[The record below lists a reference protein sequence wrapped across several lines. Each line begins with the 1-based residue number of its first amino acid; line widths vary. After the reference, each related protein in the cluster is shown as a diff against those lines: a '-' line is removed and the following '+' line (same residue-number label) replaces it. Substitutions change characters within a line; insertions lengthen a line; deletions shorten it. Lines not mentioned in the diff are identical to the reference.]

1 MYHLNSQM
9 NLWVP
14 QYSPVI
20 AHMYIIAR
28 LNWPLGVVM
37 CKSTKKCNSV
47 TISSED
53 NAIANDD
60 LLSTIDLYSG
70 SGAVTTAL
78 KKAGFK
84 VVAAVDNNPTAC
96 ETYRLNHREVNLHEG
111 DIRKI
116 PINQISASS
125 EIGLLVVCAP
135 CQPFSMQNKK
145 RENDPRAKLVLES
158 LKYIK
163 AFSPRLVFFENVP
176 GLANSEEFI
185 KLSKSLNKLKYKLSE
200 VRLLDS
206 ADFGVPQRRTRCV
219 LMASKS
225 EKAIKLFNEF
235 TPQIKRRTVLQAI
248 GHLPWLNS
256 GESDPKDPMHRA
268 RNHKQ
273 IVLQRLRYIPKDG
286 GSRSSLP
293 MHLRLD
299 CHKRMGKNQSYN
311 DVYGRMKWNDVA
323 PTLTTG
329 CTDVTKGRFAHPEQ
343 DRAITLREAA
353 ILQGF
358 PKSYKFSGSSGS
370 IAAQIGN
377 AVPVGLVIRL
387 APLMKRMIA
396 ISAAEK

>member
-1 MYHLNSQM
+1 
-9 NLWVP
+9 
-14 QYSPVI
+14 
-20 AHMYIIAR
+20 
-28 LNWPLGVVM
+28 M
-37 CKSTKKCNSV
+37 CELTKKRSRV
-47 TISSED
+47 SRSKKQTSITD
-53 NAIANDD
+53 AD
-60 LLSTIDLYSG
+60 LLSAIDLYSG
-70 SGAVTTAL
+70 SGAVTSAL
-78 KKAGFK
+78 KKAGFN

-96 ETYRLNHREVNLHEG
+96 ETYRLNHRDVNLHEG

-116 PINQISASS
+116 PVKKVSAAK

-135 CQPFSMQNKK
+135 CQPFSLQNQN
-145 RENDPRAKLVLES
+145 RENDPRAKLIFES

-163 AFSPRLVFFENVP
+163 EFSPKLVFFENVP
-176 GLANSEEFI
+176 GLATSEEFT

-225 EKAIKLFNEF
+225 EEAIKLFNKF
-235 TPQIKRRTVLQAI
+235 SPRINKRTVLQAI
-248 GHLPWLNS
+248 GHLPHLNS
-256 GESDPKDPMHRA
+256 GETDSKDPMHSA
-268 RNHKQ
+268 RNHKE
-273 IVLQRLRYIPKDG
+273 IVLERLRYIPKDG

-293 MHLRLD
+293 THLRLA
-299 CHKRMGKNQSYN
+299 CHTRMGKNQSYT

-358 PKSYKFSGSSGS
+358 PRSYKFSGSSSS
-370 IAAQIGN
+370 IATQIGN
-377 AVPVGLVIRL
+377 AVPVGLISGL
-387 APLMKRMIA
+387 APLMKKMIA
-396 ISAAEK
+396 MSAAEKQKT